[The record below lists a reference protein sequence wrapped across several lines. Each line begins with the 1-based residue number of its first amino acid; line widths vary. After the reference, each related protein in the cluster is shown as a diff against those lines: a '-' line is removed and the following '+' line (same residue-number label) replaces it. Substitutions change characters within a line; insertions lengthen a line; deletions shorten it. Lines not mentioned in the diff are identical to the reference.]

1 MKTRIKKRFDIL
13 VTEANKSYNQ
23 DFELDKT
30 ITSVIGIAISS
41 DKDDLLYFRGSQ
53 KVEVNKEELFPAGYE
68 SKLLMAGVN
77 VSPNGKYYQLDH
89 VNPGNGIVKMV
100 YEDADDGR
108 TSFSPYR
115 VSLYLD
121 CITE

>member
-1 MKTRIKKRFDIL
+1 MKTRVKKRFDIL
-13 VTEANKSYNQ
+13 VTQANKSFSQ
-23 DFELDKT
+23 DFELDKN

-53 KVEVNKEELFPAGYE
+53 GVEVNKEELFPGGYE

-100 YEDADDGR
+100 YEDTDDGR

-121 CITE
+121 CIAE